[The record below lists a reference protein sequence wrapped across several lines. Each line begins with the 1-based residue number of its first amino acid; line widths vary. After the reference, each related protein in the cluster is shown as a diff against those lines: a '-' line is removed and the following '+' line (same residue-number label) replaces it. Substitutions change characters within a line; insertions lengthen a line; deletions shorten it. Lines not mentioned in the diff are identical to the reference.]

1 MRPRVRKA
9 DRAKLSYNEVFKYSD
24 ILNPVSP
31 TTLLSAGKLAELE
44 PKKTV
49 LDLGSGKG
57 FPSLLWASTFGVQIE
72 GFDINKKFVRHA
84 NLRARMLNLSHLVKY
99 YAGNIKELR
108 LDRKYDVIASLGVGI
123 VQVYG
128 SIGDGLRVFKTMLHK
143 DGVLVFAEPVWL
155 VKPVSSEALKAL
167 GEAEDSFL
175 TKSEMGQLLGQTGFR
190 VLGHFVSSKGD
201 WELYV
206 RPISVAMRE
215 IVESGGAL
223 ADEARRVVNGFRA
236 ECEAVGQ
243 HWDMVLW
250 VAKAH

>member
-1 MRPRVRKA
+1 M
-9 DRAKLSYNEVFKYSD
+9 KLSYNEIFKYSD
-24 ILNPVSP
+24 TLNPISS
-31 TTLLSAGKLAELE
+31 TTLFSAGKLAELE

-57 FPSLLWASTFGVQIE
+57 FPSLLWASTFGVQVE

-84 NLRARMLNLSHLVKY
+84 NSRAKMLNLSHRVKY
-99 YAGNIKELR
+99 YSGDIKGLR
-108 LDRKYDVIASLGVGI
+108 FDRKYDVIASLGLGI
-123 VQVYG
+123 AQIYG
-128 SIGDGLRVFKTMLHK
+128 SIGDALRVFKTMLHK

-175 TKSEMGQLLGQTGFR
+175 TNSEMGQLLGQTGFQ
-190 VLGHFVSSKGD
+190 VLGHFVSSKED

-206 RPISVAMRE
+206 RPIYIAMRE
-215 IVESGGAL
+215 IIESGSAL
-223 ADEARRVVNGFRA
+223 ADEARRVMNGFRA
-236 ECEAVGQ
+236 EYEAVGQ

-250 VAKAH
+250 VVKAH